1 MVSGVCCSLRAVISI
16 SIFLERLIIR
26 TTLSSLLVIKMSFE
40 NQILTLNF
48 IRRFLLLLRIDSLL
62 QATIV
67 RRIEE
72 LIVDVGYRL
81 GLCFTRLVVLLIE
94 IIQAVDDSIL
104 QNVFHI
110 RNKGIWLLGALS
122 ILFDPKVFRGW
133 LIIVAEYC

>member
-1 MVSGVCCSLRAVISI
+1 
-16 SIFLERLIIR
+16 
-26 TTLSSLLVIKMSFE
+26 MSFE

-48 IRRFLLLLRIDSLL
+48 IRRFLLFLRIDSLL

-72 LIVDVGYRL
+72 LIVDVGYSL
-81 GLCFTRLVVLLIE
+81 GLCFTRLIVLLIE

-110 RNKGIWLLGALS
+110 RNKVIRLLGALS

>member
-1 MVSGVCCSLRAVISI
+1 
-16 SIFLERLIIR
+16 
-26 TTLSSLLVIKMSFE
+26 MSFE

>member
-1 MVSGVCCSLRAVISI
+1 
-16 SIFLERLIIR
+16 
-26 TTLSSLLVIKMSFE
+26 MSFE

-48 IRRFLLLLRIDSLL
+48 IRRFLLLLRIDSLF

-110 RNKGIWLLGALS
+110 RNKDIWLLGALS

-133 LIIVAEYC
+133 LIIVAEDC